1 MDTIERENNG
11 LSNIFEISVNYENAK
26 EIVSK
31 YSKLPEYWK
40 NEIYNKVIEL
50 FSLEPKQKGRK
61 PTSIG
66 GLYDRLSPSSKREVT
81 KQVNRAFGTELKN
94 NRSYTEPIPKTVA
107 TNNVIMLNFKKTRGK
122 NKETRAVSNS
132 FVAYETDWC
141 FGVKGYLRHK
151 FNCKDKSKDNLGN
164 LIQDMEMAL
173 RGIASEETIK
183 NDPKYRQCANSRA
196 LDIPI
201 SQTVTEAQK
210 RILQRIQSTC
220 ESELLIDLCNDNT
233 IRIKNNW
240 NVCLI
245 FEYVPSNGEIIIT
258 GNNLDVENYLRGL
271 NVYF

>member
-1 MDTIERENNG
+1 M
-11 LSNIFEISVNYENAK
+11 
-26 EIVSK
+26 
-31 YSKLPEYWK
+31 
-40 NEIYNKVIEL
+40 
-50 FSLEPKQKGRK
+50 
-61 PTSIG
+61 
-66 GLYDRLSPSSKREVT
+66 
-81 KQVNRAFGTELKN
+81 
-94 NRSYTEPIPKTVA
+94 
-107 TNNVIMLNFKKTRGK
+107 
-122 NKETRAVSNS
+122 SNS

-201 SQTVTEAQK
+201 SQTVIEAQK